1 MIEQYKRDHNWK
13 YKNTSSIDVEKS
25 CIDVNNNN
33 SNDMTPPNNH
43 NQNIDDCDIEI
54 GIENIKRGDNITDI
68 DIILFELSQAVIRI
82 SQRNERK
89 NGALL
94 SSLSNSDREADPAT
108 KGVAKFFLFKQ
119 FLNSIVVSLHAN
131 IFLIS

>member
-43 NQNIDDCDIEI
+43 NQHSDDCDIEI
-54 GIENIKRGDNITDI
+54 GIENIKREDNVTDI

-89 NGALL
+89 NGTLL

-108 KGVAKFFLFKQ
+108 KGVAKFFF
-119 FLNSIVVSLHAN
+119 I
-131 IFLIS
+131 